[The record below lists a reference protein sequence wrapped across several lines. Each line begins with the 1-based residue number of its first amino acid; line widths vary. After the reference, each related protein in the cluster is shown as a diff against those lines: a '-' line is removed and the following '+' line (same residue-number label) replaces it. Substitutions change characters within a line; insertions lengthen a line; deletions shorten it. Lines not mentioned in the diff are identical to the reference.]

1 MNNDRVT
8 VLSTGRLLAPIAA
21 TESLRKNHFVSS
33 CCLSDDGGRTWR
45 YGRGQV
51 ALPKRGAMEPEVVEL
66 LDGRVL
72 MVVRNQLGTISAAW
86 SEDGGDTW
94 SQPGELPDIQAPE
107 APATL
112 RRIPATGDLLLVWNN
127 TDTPGIGHGG
137 RRTPLAAAI
146 SRDDGRTWQNFRN
159 LESRQDE
166 QYAYTSLTFVRD
178 RAVLS
183 YYVADGKTGFHSS
196 RFRSVPVAWFYSASQ
211 TSADGGLVVRTEP
224 S

>member
-1 MNNDRVT
+1 
-8 VLSTGRLLAPIAA
+8 
-21 TESLRKNHFVSS
+21 
-33 CCLSDDGGRTWR
+33 
-45 YGRGQV
+45 
-51 ALPKRGAMEPEVVEL
+51 MEPEVVEL